1 MTYEYICDKCKNRW
15 DEVHP
20 MKDRNLPVGK
30 QSPCCEDGVVKMAI
44 TAPGLNFDGAISPIR
59 RAGTGWN
66 DVLKGIKKASG
77 KDNTIEHY

>member
-1 MTYEYICDKCKNRW
+1 MKIEGKEYRTIW
-15 DEVHP
+15 Y
-20 MKDRNLPVGK
+20 
-30 QSPCCEDGVVKMAI
+30 EDGVVKMAI

>member
-20 MKDRNLPVGK
+20 MKDRNHPVGK
-30 QSPCCEDGVVKMAI
+30 QSPCCEDGVVKMSI

-77 KDNTIEHY
+77 KDNTIDHY